1 MIFVWATF
9 VRAVCALAA
18 LVFWCTGSLAN
29 RAIANSELCCIPKT
43 YLPWQTIFVS
53 SRAPRALSP
62 RQLWLWMEEFP
73 THVVCPRS
81 GARRAAL
88 SVSQVL
94 SLTAAHLAR

>member
-1 MIFVWATF
+1 MVFVWATF
-9 VRAVCALAA
+9 VRAACALAA

-43 YLPWQTIFVS
+43 YLPWQTIS
-53 SRAPRALSP
+53 RALSP

-94 SLTAAHLAR
+94 SLTAAHLGR